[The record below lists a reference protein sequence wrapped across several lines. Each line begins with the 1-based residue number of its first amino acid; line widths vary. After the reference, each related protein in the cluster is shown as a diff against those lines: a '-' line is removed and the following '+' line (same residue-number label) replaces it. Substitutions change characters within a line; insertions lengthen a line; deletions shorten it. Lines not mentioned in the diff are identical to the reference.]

1 MNMFLK
7 LGQKIEECIEH
18 VFNQGFNY
26 EDANDYVKLV
36 FEETGLTFGFFDYV
50 EKSEI
55 QKAIDYLDNTI
66 LK

>member
-36 FEETGLTFGFFDYV
+36 FEETGLIFGVFDYV

-55 QKAIDYLDNTI
+55 QGAINYLDKKI